1 MDWEEFSTRPV
12 WEYELKL
19 EPFELKLGHFVRKM
33 DRPWQETDF
42 PLQGVLVESLELK
55 RWFQEHCRWVIVDLD
70 RSPNKYRPARFRT
83 PQPSGH
89 TDGEDS
95 HAIQILRRSPINQLT
110 LTRAISEYQRLDR
123 QADELIEQLER
134 SGNMDVPTAA
144 QTVDQVAE
152 AMEENP
158 AALVW
163 LTRIKRQ
170 DRYTAQHCINVAILC
185 MGLAVGLEWSRREI
199 REVGLAGLLHDLG
212 KVKVDGE
219 ILRKPGRLTTGE
231 FDQIKEHC
239 RYGYEML
246 LEDELVSRNVAE
258 AVLCHHEQP
267 DGKGYPQGLIGAAIP
282 PMARVVAVIDAYDAI
297 TSTRSYDPARSHHEA
312 LGILWKRRGAQFDT
326 HTVES
331 LIRFMGWVT
340 PGTLVRLNTGLLA
353 VVLESPCQRGLR
365 PLVALLSEGGGAWNL
380 GRSVDLASEES
391 GQGAHSLRIE
401 EVLPDGHQ
409 GIDIRKLSDQLAAA
423 RTGD

>member
-1 MDWEEFSTRPV
+1 MDWDEFSNRPV

-19 EPFELKLGHFVRKM
+19 EPSELKLGHFVRKM
-33 DRPWQETDF
+33 NRPWQETDF
-42 PLQGVLVESLELK
+42 PLQGVLVDSLEIK
-55 RWFQEHCRWVIVDLD
+55 RWFQEHCSWVIVDLD
-70 RSPNKYRPARFRT
+70 RSPNKYRPARYRA
-83 PQPSGH
+83 PQPSGN
-89 TDGEDS
+89 GEAEDS

-110 LTRAISEYQRLDR
+110 LTRAINEYQRLDR
-123 QADELIEQLER
+123 QAEELIKQIEL
-134 SGNMDVPTAA
+134 SGPMDVPTAA
-144 QTVDQVAE
+144 RTVDHVAE

-185 MGLAVGLEWSRREI
+185 MGLAVGLEWSRKEI

-219 ILRKPGRLTTGE
+219 ILRKPGRLTVTE
-231 FDQIKEHC
+231 FNEVKEHC

-267 DGKGYPQGLIGAAIP
+267 DGKGYPQGLTGAAIP
-282 PMARVVAVIDAYDAI
+282 PMARLVAVVDAYDAI
-297 TSTRSYDPARSHHEA
+297 TSNRSYDPARSHHEA

-340 PGTLVRLNTGLLA
+340 PGTLVVLNTGQLA
-353 VVLESPCQRGLR
+353 VVLESPSQRGLR
-365 PLVALLSEGGGAWNL
+365 PLVALLTRNGEDWEL
-380 GRSVDLASEES
+380 GLSVDLDSEES
-391 GQGAHSLRIE
+391 KQSTRPLGIE
-401 EVLPDGHQ
+401 QVLPDGHQ
-409 GIDIRKLSDQLAAA
+409 GIDIGKLSEQMAAA
-423 RTGD
+423 RAGP